1 MATISE
7 TIKSINPKAK
17 FTYINEDINT
27 LKWLENTAS
36 INVFDIKTKK
46 KQLEDIEQ
54 SKKDKETAN
63 KASGKLKLLKLGL
76 TADEIKA
83 LTGV

>member
-1 MATISE
+1 MATLSE

-27 LKWLENTAS
+27 LKWLENTKS

-54 SKKDKETAN
+54 SKKDKETED
-63 KASGKLKLLKLGL
+63 KASAKLKLLKLGF

-83 LTGV
+83 ITGV

>member
-46 KQLEDIEQ
+46 
-54 SKKDKETAN
+54 N
-63 KASGKLKLLKLGL
+63 N
-76 TADEIKA
+76 
-83 LTGV
+83 

>member
-1 MATISE
+1 MATLSE

-27 LKWLENTAS
+27 LKWLEITAS

-54 SKKDKETAN
+54 SKKDKETSD
-63 KASGKLKLLKLGL
+63 KASAKLKLLKLGF

-83 LTGV
+83 ITGV